1 MYKCFIYI
9 IYFILC
15 CTLYCLH
22 VIALSFTSSQPM
34 SQLHRRSIIVLS
46 NVPCVSAKKKPTLVA
61 GLVGFFFLLLLIVGV
76 LLVLKLRQ
84 TKKNNQRQTAP
95 NQSLQSPYGSAVV
108 PYATYNGQDVYM
120 YAGTPPP
127 GANPHGAAAAG
138 SLPVKAPEYTEC
150 LPPAYDSAGYDNPV
164 YGANPNDFQS
174 IPLEG
179 ATAASIATAPPSVV
193 PSQPDG
199 NNDK

>member
-1 MYKCFIYI
+1 
-9 IYFILC
+9 
-15 CTLYCLH
+15 
-22 VIALSFTSSQPM
+22 M
-34 SQLHRRSIIVLS
+34 SQVHRRSIIVLY

-61 GLVGFFFLLLLIVGV
+61 GLVGFFVLLLLIVGV

-108 PYATYNGQDVYM
+108 PYVTYNGQDVYM

-138 SLPVKAPEYTEC
+138 SLPVKAPEYTES

-164 YGANPNDFQS
+164 YGANPNDDFQS

-179 ATAASIATAPPSVV
+179 ATAASIATAPPSVF